1 MPEIPAHGNKS
12 AGQVFGLT
20 AWIGILFGVLIGIA
34 KALIWSRGA
43 FGSGVFGYAISAVLV
58 PGAIA
63 YAIAGREKVRN
74 GNRFALWFLLLSVF
88 FLLLEISQAK
98 H

>member
-1 MPEIPAHGNKS
+1 MAENSLPGNKS
-12 AGQVFGLT
+12 ANQGFGLT
-20 AWIGILFGVLIGIA
+20 AWIGILFGILIGIA
-34 KALIWSRGA
+34 KAFIWSRGA
-43 FGSGVFGYAISAVLV
+43 FGSEVFGYAVAAVLV